1 MLQAAIDGL
10 GLVIVWPNILYPVI
24 GTLLAMV
31 VSFLPGISGVTLMA
45 LALPLT
51 FSWSPLEVVL
61 LFGALVG
68 GATFMGSV
76 TAILFN
82 VPGTAPSA
90 ATMLDGHP
98 LAQQGAA
105 RMALGCAAT
114 ASALGSTI
122 GVGILIGLLPVVRP
136 LLLSFGPLEFL
147 LLCVW
152 GLTTVAMVG
161 GSPMRAWAMAG
172 LGLTLAFIGR
182 DPRTADP
189 RFTFGADYLAP
200 AGGTPA
206 DEEKAREMI
215 GALKPED
222 VLAYSQGAIK
232 ALAAHPQANGKAGAV
247 GFCWGGGMVNALAV
261 ADPTLAAGVAYYG
274 RQPDAAAVP
283 AIKAPLLLHYG
294 GLDERI
300 NAGIADFEK
309 ALKANNKVFEL
320 YVYEGANHAFNNDT
334 NAARYDKAAADLAW
348 GRTVAFLKENV
359 AGTA

>member
-1 MLQAAIDGL
+1 MDQKIINLFDRYTHGGMSRRDFL
-10 GLVIVWPNILYPVI
+10 DK
-24 GTLLAMV
+24 LA
-31 VSFLPGISGVTLMA
+31 LMA
-45 LALPLT
+45 
-51 FSWSPLEVVL
+51 
-61 LFGALVG
+61 
-68 GATFMGSV
+68 GSTAAA
-76 TAILFN
+76 TAILPLLEN
-82 VPGTAPSA
+82 NYAHAAIVPENDPRLVLTEGEIAP
-90 ATMLDGHP
+90 
-98 LAQQGAA
+98 
-105 RMALGCAAT
+105 
-114 ASALGSTI
+114 
-122 GVGILIGLLPVVRP
+122 GIKGLLAIPKDAKGKLPAVLVIHENRGLNP
-136 LLLSFGPLEFL
+136 HIKDVTRRLALEGF
-147 LLCVW
+147 
-152 GLTTVAMVG
+152 VA
-161 GSPMRAWAMAG
+161 
-172 LGLTLAFIGR
+172 
-182 DPRTADP
+182 
-189 RFTFGADYLAP
+189 FGADYLAP

>member
-1 MLQAAIDGL
+1 MDQKIINLFDRYTHGGMSRRDFLDKLAPMAGSTAA
-10 GLVIVWPNILYPVI
+10 
-24 GTLLAMV
+24 
-31 VSFLPGISGVTLMA
+31 
-45 LALPLT
+45 
-51 FSWSPLEVVL
+51 
-61 LFGALVG
+61 
-68 GATFMGSV
+68 V
-76 TAILFN
+76 TAILPFLEN
-82 VPGTAPSA
+82 NYVHAAIVPENDPRLVLTEGEIAP
-90 ATMLDGHP
+90 
-98 LAQQGAA
+98 
-105 RMALGCAAT
+105 
-114 ASALGSTI
+114 
-122 GVGILIGLLPVVRP
+122 GIKGLLAIPKDAKGKLPAVLVIHENRGLNP
-136 LLLSFGPLEFL
+136 HIKDVTRRLALEGF
-147 LLCVW
+147 
-152 GLTTVAMVG
+152 VA
-161 GSPMRAWAMAG
+161 
-172 LGLTLAFIGR
+172 
-182 DPRTADP
+182 
-189 RFTFGADYLAP
+189 FGADYLAP